1 MGFVRE
7 IHEQY
12 QKAYAKAIAYQ
23 QKNKKTACLF
33 ALFRWRVFSM
43 SERYPIDRILVLW
56 RFQQT

>member
-43 SERYPIDRILVLW
+43 SE
-56 RFQQT
+56 